1 MVTVSS
7 IKSLFKQKINSIESI
22 NITEFNNLMS
32 EIEGKINYIV
42 NYINRFKN
50 EENKMNELKLDK
62 VSGYNDIIDVIN
74 KNISL
79 INQFLID
86 LSNDVYDNKIDSV
99 ANMGTITDIAF
110 LNDEVKG
117 SIDITSKD
125 VVVYINNKQ
134 PIIINKDNVTH
145 SNQSITL
152 SDEE

>member
-22 NITEFNNLMS
+22 NITEFNGLIS

>member
-7 IKSLFKQKINSIESI
+7 VKSLFRQKINSIESI
-22 NITEFNNLMS
+22 NITEFNGLIS

-152 SDEE
+152 SDEK